1 MFKQDGNTPLNYA
14 CREGNVIIT
23 QILLF
28 HGADTTIKNKN
39 GKSPLDECQN
49 ESRNEIK
56 KLLAEYNPKQG

>member
-14 CREGNVIIT
+14 CRKGNDNIT
-23 QILLF
+23 QILLS

-49 ESRNEIK
+49 EKKNEIK
-56 KLLAEYNPKQG
+56 KVFAEYNPKQG